1 MGKVMAIKKPQT
13 PLDWKN
19 LEFMYEIL
27 YKTDGDIGMILQNW
41 PDGMEVENFI
51 DGYKKMLGESGIY
64 NIWKF

>member
-1 MGKVMAIKKPQT
+1 MKNKKILNT

-27 YKTDGDIGMILQNW
+27 YKTDGDIGMILSNW
-41 PDGMEVENFI
+41 PDGMEIENFI
-51 DGYKKMLGESGIY
+51 DDYKEMLGKCGIY